1 MGSAMVHLEI
11 KVTNMA
17 RAKKFYGKMFG
28 WKFRAMMP
36 EYQVYNPGGDE
47 AGGALSLVKKIAKGE
62 AACPYFGVKSIEKS
76 IAQAKKFKVKVVMP
90 KMEIGGGH
98 GFMAQ
103 IKDSEG
109 NLIGLW
115 NMK

>member
-1 MGSAMVHLEI
+1 MGSELVH
-11 KVTNMA
+11 
-17 RAKKFYGKMFG
+17 
-28 WKFRAMMP
+28 
-36 EYQVYNPGGDE
+36 PGGDG
-47 AGGALSLVKKIAKGE
+47 AGGALSLVKRVAKGVSS
-62 AACPYFGVKSIEKS
+62 CPYFGVKSIEKS

-90 KMEIGGGH
+90 KTEIGGDH